1 MNQEIN
7 NENII
12 QNQQYNALNNIQQ
25 NQAVYNQT
33 TVSPVQHIEQTQTN
47 LAAPQVVPVQIQ
59 TVTEQPVETTV
70 QMQQQP
76 IEETKSEEPKKSKV
90 IILDE
95 DPVKFEVQE
104 IKLETVD
111 LNSQQPTEEEKPKE
125 QQVQT
130 GNIQF

>member
-12 QNQQYNALNNIQQ
+12 QNQQYNALNNIHQ

-47 LAAPQVVPVQIQ
+47 LADPQVVPVQNQ
-59 TVTEQPVETTV
+59 TVAEQPVETTA

-104 IKLETVD
+104 IQLETVD
-111 LNSQQPTEEEKPKE
+111 LNSQPLP
-125 QQVQT
+125 
-130 GNIQF
+130 I